1 MSNMEKVNDRILE
14 TLATSLGTS
23 WRLLPHLD
31 PPSWQPAGDGVGRGG
46 RFDLTPEL
54 QA

>member
-1 MSNMEKVNDRILE
+1 MNDRVPE

-31 PPSWQPAGDGVGRGG
+31 PPSWQPDGDGIGIGG
-46 RFDLTPEL
+46 RSDLTPEL
-54 QA
+54 QV